1 MKILILQMMMLA
13 GSVLLGSAC
22 LAQNYDYLLTNGM
35 IYDGGGEEPYRADIG
50 IREQRIVRIGSLQN
64 DTAKVKLDLAGLA
77 VAPGFINM
85 LSWATTTLLIDGRS
99 QGDIRQGVTLEVFG
113 EGSSMGPL
121 NQSMRQQ
128 ALARQ
133 SDYKFDIPWTS
144 LGEYLEHL
152 EARGV
157 ATNVASFVGA
167 TSVRIHELGYDNRTP
182 SASEL
187 LRMQKLVEQ
196 AMQQGAL
203 GVGSSLIY
211 APGFYAQTDELI
223 ALAKVAAKY
232 DGMYISHM
240 RSEGNRLLES
250 IEELVNISKQANIRS
265 EIYHFKVAGKLNWSK
280 FDAAVAK
287 IEQANA
293 QGLQITANMYTYTAG
308 STGLDAAMPPWVQE
322 GGYKVWVERLRQS
335 DTRQQVIEEMSTPT
349 VAWENLLLAAGADKT
364 LLVGFRNP
372 DLRKYTGKTLAEV
385 ASLLNKSPQEVAID
399 LVIADGSRVQ
409 VVYFLMS
416 EENVRKT
423 LALPWVSFGSD
434 AGSMSTAGVFLK
446 TSTHPRAYGNFAR
459 VLGKYVRDER
469 VISLPLAIHK
479 LSKLPA
485 TNLRIRDRGEIKLGY
500 YADLAIFDPAQIRDN
515 STYAQ
520 PHEYATGM
528 QHVFVNGQPVLLN
541 GEHTGRLPGTVV
553 RGPGWSGWKNLPP
566 P

>member
-1 MKILILQMMMLA
+1 MKILILQMIVLA
-13 GSVLLGSAC
+13 FSVLLGSAC

-35 IYDGGGEEPYRADIG
+35 IYDGGGDEPYRADIG
-50 IREQRIVRIGSLQN
+50 IREQRIVRIGSLQS
-64 DTAKVKLDLAGLA
+64 DTAKVKLDLLGLA

-85 LSWATTTLLIDGRS
+85 LSWATTTLLVDGRS
-99 QGDIRQGVTLEVFG
+99 QGDVRQGVTLEVFG

-133 SDYKFDIPWTS
+133 SDYKFDIPWRS

-167 TSVRIHELGYDNRTP
+167 TSIRVHELGYDNRAP

-187 LRMQKLVEQ
+187 LRMQKLVEH

-203 GVGSSLIY
+203 GVASSLIY
-211 APGFYAQTDELI
+211 APAFYAQTDELI
-223 ALAKVAAKY
+223 ALAEVAAKY
-232 DGMYISHM
+232 GGMYISHM

-250 IEELVNISKQANIRS
+250 IDELVSISKQANIRA
-265 EIYHFKVAGKLNWSK
+265 EIYHFKVAGKLNWPK

-287 IEQANA
+287 IEQAIA

-322 GGYKVWVERLRQS
+322 GGYKVWVERLRQR

-385 ASLLNKSPQEVAID
+385 ALLLNKSPQEVAID

-434 AGSMSTAGVFLK
+434 AGSMSTAGVFLN

-500 YADLAIFDPAQIRDN
+500 YADLAIFDPAQITDN

-553 RGPGWSGWKNLPP
+553 RGPGWSGWKISPP